1 MENRVSSR
9 VQWVTGHGFEGFWAT
24 GLRGSTGL
32 RRKSTGTAK
41 NCVRLHH
48 RRIGSHGFSGLLALP
63 IVDPPVESV
72 GTRITDVDLWRI
84 GLPLVTGSPVHSLSG
99 YISLSGSV
107 SSLCLRLNLRFP
119 LSRSLNLT
127 LSSLSLCSMRS
138 KRTERRKKKEVKRSK
153 KEEE

>member
-1 MENRVSSR
+1 MHMENRVSSR

-127 LSSLSLCSMRS
+127 LSSLSLSLS
-138 KRTERRKKKEVKRSK
+138 VFGEKQKNKT
-153 KEEE
+153 KEEERSEEK